1 MGVIKTSVGLL
12 VLLIAT
18 LTTIC
23 VYRSIMLF
31 PMPSVPETCDQSSAS
46 SSQVAPSGRGRKL
59 KSGVKGLSSLTHVHM
74 NEETVPGLI
83 DRFVNAIKIKTI
95 TSGLYQYDKDA
106 LLQMH
111 TFIEK
116 SKRYTDYT
124 FRYLC
129 MIPPVFTNLS
139 IIRPSPLIFPH
150 IIISN
155 IIQLVRF
162 FWNLFGHEL
171 RCFHPAR
178 AHSFDVLI
186 GN

>member
-31 PMPSVPETCDQSSAS
+31 PMQVVPEACDQSSAS
-46 SSQVAPSGRGRKL
+46 SSQVAPSGRGTKM
-59 KSGVKGLSSLTHVHM
+59 KSGVKRLSSLTHVHI

-111 TFIEK
+111 SFIEK
-116 SKRYTDYT
+116 SKKCFT

-129 MIPPVFTNLS
+129 TIPPIFTNLN
-139 IIRPSPLIFPH
+139 IISSSPMIFPH
-150 IIISN
+150 IIIISN
-155 IIQLVRF
+155 IIQLIRF
-162 FWNLFGHEL
+162 FW
-171 RCFHPAR
+171 
-178 AHSFDVLI
+178 S
-186 GN
+186 